1 MTIPEIKLKK
11 ISLFNFRGAKDLIDL
26 DLGSDCK
33 SCAIFGNN
41 AEGKSTF
48 TQALEWFFTGKI
60 AYLKGEGISDEDII
74 NLASSDDDE
83 TGVNLVFNKSELN
96 SYKVYDK
103 KKRKHRYSNNS
114 QVFVDYIEN
123 KARYDRLYLDQH
135 TILWFLLQTK
145 GEKKAV
151 IAKIVGYEEI
161 IKIKSTISS
170 SLYDLGR
177 NPSLWEAKK
186 NLASNQGI
194 MTKEIFGEAVNDTQG
209 LLAKSQEFL
218 KILGIEEELNDQEQL
233 DKSIKKAFQLLP
245 SQERAKERVDLEN
258 IKTRVNEF
266 NKIIDIIPSITT
278 WISSFNELVKDRENV
293 SKLNLDEFLR
303 QAEKVISENPDIQTC
318 PLCNQPIESQEL
330 LLNSVIERYCK
341 LLELRKNLESHNQNL
356 KSLMTEMQ
364 EINKKCAQVSQDLAD
379 RKIPYNSDLFQRY
392 SKNIKDIASL
402 IEKQF
407 KERNTIQLDTPTME
421 RVIKDLKSATLAIN
435 SELTKKI
442 SSLAISKEEEQKQ
455 ATYQKLVRGKELVLE
470 NISYENT
477 IAAFDL
483 LIQNLQKIE
492 DQMLELQNSAMREIL
507 DLLSD
512 DVNKF
517 FCYLNKRTNIKNVRL
532 ELKGEEG
539 IEFSLEFFDNEASPP
554 RKYLSESQL
563 NSLGIA
569 FFLAAI
575 KKFNRSNKFFI
586 LDDVLVSFDRNYRLR
601 LLDLLDEYF
610 SDYQMLLLT
619 HEEYW
624 FQMMKKKFPYW
635 ISKEVNW
642 DFNTGI
648 FFKDIKPNLL
658 ENICDKYKKGEKVGN
673 ELRTYIES
681 ILKDICLALEVKLTF
696 RLGLENEQR
705 MIGEMFSALTG
716 TLNSHDSNIQ
726 KSKEYKDLEVS
737 NFIVTCSSHH
747 NPDLDSLGD
756 IGETIEKVKKF
767 RSLFFCPKGRIV
779 ERKNNLP
786 GQNKISCKC
795 GCLKINWK

>member
-11 ISLFNFRGAKDLIDL
+11 ISLFNFRGAKDLLDL

-96 SYKVYDK
+96 SSKVYDK

-114 QVFVDYIEN
+114 QIFVDYIEN

-145 GEKKAV
+145 GEKKEV

-170 SLYDLGR
+170 ALYDLGR
-177 NPSLWEAKK
+177 NPRLWEAKK

-194 MTKEIFGEAVNDTQG
+194 MTKEIYGETVSDTQG
-209 LLAKSQEFL
+209 LLEKSQEYLEIF
-218 KILGIEEELNDQEQL
+218 GIKEELNDQEQL
-233 DKSIKKAFQLLP
+233 DKAIKKAFQLLP
-245 SQERAKERVDLEN
+245 SQERAKERVNLEN
-258 IKTRVNEF
+258 IKTRVNEL
-266 NKIIDIIPSITT
+266 NKIIDIIPAVTNWVSN
-278 WISSFNELVKDRENV
+278 FNELVKDRENV

-303 QAEKVISENPDIQTC
+303 QAEKVISDNPDIETC
-318 PLCNQPIESQEL
+318 PLCDKPIESQEL
-330 LLNSVIERYCK
+330 LLNSVVERYRK
-341 LLELRKNLESHNQNL
+341 LLELRKSLESHDKNL
-356 KSLMTEMQ
+356 KRLIAEMQ
-364 EINKKCAQVSQDLAD
+364 EIDKKCTQVSQELAD
-379 RKIPYNSDLFQRY
+379 RKISYNSDLFQRY
-392 SKNIKDIASL
+392 SKNIKDIAPQM
-402 IEKQF
+402 ENRF
-407 KERNTIQLDTPTME
+407 KERNTIHLDISTME
-421 RVIKDLKSATLAIN
+421 RDIKDLESATLAIN

-470 NISYENT
+470 NISYENK

-483 LIQNLQKIE
+483 LIQDLQKIE
-492 DQMLELQNSAMREIL
+492 GQMLELQNSAMREIL

-517 FCYLNKRTNIKNVRL
+517 FCYLNKRANIKNVRL

-539 IEFSLEFFDNEASPP
+539 IEFSLEFFDIEASPP

-642 DFNTGI
+642 NFNTGI
-648 FFKDIKPNLL
+648 FFKDVKPDLL
-658 ENICDKYKKGEKVGN
+658 ENICDKYEKGEKVGN

-681 ILKDICLALEVKLTF
+681 ILKDICLALEVKLAF
-696 RLGLENEQR
+696 RLGLENEKR

-716 TLNSHDSNIQ
+716 TLHNHGSDIQ
-726 KSKEYKDLEVS
+726 KSREYKDLEVS

-767 RSLFFCPKGRIV
+767 RSLFICPKGRIV
-779 ERKNNLP
+779 DRKNNLP

-795 GCLKINWK
+795 GCLQINWK